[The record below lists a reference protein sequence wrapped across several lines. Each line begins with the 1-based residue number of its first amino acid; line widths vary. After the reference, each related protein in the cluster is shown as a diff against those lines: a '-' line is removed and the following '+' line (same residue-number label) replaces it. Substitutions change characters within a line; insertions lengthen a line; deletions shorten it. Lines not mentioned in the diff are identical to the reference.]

1 MGGLAQK
8 SKTATATT
16 QNVAISSVRTNS
28 KALKVPIAV
37 KAPVKQKTF
46 KSEEK
51 REPMKRVTVSLKK
64 APEPRNTRIKI
75 TNNTANTKVSVAPTP
90 VVTVK
95 KRAKKESAMLP
106 SNTVLPKPAILSP
119 FRFPMVPSMS
129 ALVLVARVVGIFFVA
144 SGSIL
149 ALLNL
154 PALNFVATPA
164 SVTDG
169 ITNTTTSGGASNTSG
184 TSGSSVYTTPEAQVS
199 VGAESP
205 LFGSVPV
212 TIIVPGATSVK
223 LVLDNRTTNQLMTLG
238 MATKIDDMTW
248 TYTWHTTAY
257 ENGEYRLRVLIK
269 NQYGDYESADSTV
282 YEIKNVSGTS
292 ANTTSGTVS
301 STTQSTSTQTG
312 IQDTSTETTID
323 THPDIDF
330 DIDTAS
336 ASSTITFTTT
346 TEGAQ
351 KVGVRATNVKTGTLY
366 SIGTS
371 NLKDGEWIT
380 TWNSKMVPNGT
391 YSFYAYVTYDGYTAE
406 SDKVRAVIENQM
418 TNTVPTNTS
427 TGTTDIENGT
437 PIQPTIAL
445 DVHEGEELSG
455 FAHLTIETSPVLWVE
470 LYAVPYKT
478 LTPRFL
484 GIASKKSDTAWTY
497 TWDTTQTPNGAYT
510 VYARVKTVYG
520 FTEGTRTYIT
530 IDNPVMSAYT
540 EEEEKAIETL
550 TTISDSLTMVTEDVD
565 EAEAKREIDESNVV
579 YIESTNTFAERIA
592 SDDSTLRK
600 TVEDV
605 VQTYRDQLGVL
616 LEELARARRI
626 DDEKNVLAVRTK
638 IENLMQEVITNLPNH
653 IETKELIDQ
662 INTHLSQITFGLTE
676 VILNNEDILKKRIGD
691 VVFTDTDKDGISDYD
706 EVHLYKTNLFAADTD
721 GDGVIDGT
729 EIEKGYNPLDVTRE
743 ALVVYE
749 SPKETGVVREDILS
763 IQTFMSLSRDSLDEP
778 LRAFISGTALPNSFV
793 TLYFFSSPVIVT
805 VKAGADG
812 SWSYI
817 LDKELENGS
826 HEVYV
831 GLTDNTGTI
840 VAKSNPF
847 TFAKTA
853 EAYTAVDAAGAA
865 ALSEQSKP
873 QFFDTRI
880 FLLVASLLIVLFGLV
895 LLLLG
900 MHAQKVPARTDMLPQ
915 PV

>member
-8 SKTATATT
+8 SKTAKVTT

-106 SNTVLPKPAILSP
+106 SKTVLPKPAILSP

-169 ITNTTTSGGASNTSG
+169 ITNTTTNSTNTTSG
-184 TSGSSVYTTPEAQVS
+184 TSGSIDTTPDVQVS
-199 VGAESP
+199 VGKSTP

-223 LVLDNRTTNQLMTLG
+223 LVLDNRITNQLMTLG
-238 MATKIDDMTW
+238 MASKIDDMTW
-248 TYTWHTTAY
+248 TYTWQTTAY
-257 ENGEYRLRVLIK
+257 ENGEYHLRVLIK

-312 IQDTSTETTID
+312 TQDTRTETTTN

-336 ASSTITFTTT
+336 ASSTITFTTI

-371 NLKDGEWIT
+371 NLKDGKWIT
-380 TWNSKMVPNGT
+380 TWNPKMIPNGT
-391 YSFYAYVTYDGYTAE
+391 YLFFANVTYDGYSAE
-406 SDKVRAVIENQM
+406 SDHVRAVIENQM

-427 TGTTDIENGT
+427 TGTTDVPSEALV
-437 PIQPTIAL
+437 QPTVSLA
-445 DVHEGEELSG
+445 VHEGEELSG
-455 FAHLTIETSPVLWVE
+455 FAHLTITTSPVLWVE

-484 GIASKKSDTAWTY
+484 GIASKQSDTAWTY
-497 TWDTTQTPNGAYT
+497 TWDTTQTPNGSYT

-540 EEEEKAIETL
+540 EEEEKTIETL
-550 TTISDSLTMVTEDVD
+550 TTVAESLNSVTDNVE
-565 EAEAKREIDESNVV
+565 EAENLSQDETATVV
-579 YIESTNTFAERIA
+579 YIESTDTFAERIA
-592 SDDSTLRK
+592 SDDSTLK
-600 TVEDV
+600 ETVEDI

-616 LEELARARRI
+616 LEELAKARRI
-626 DDEKNVLAVRTK
+626 DDEENVRAIRAK
-638 IENLMQEVITNLPNH
+638 IENLMQEVITNLPNR

-662 INTHLSQITFGLTE
+662 INTYLSQITLGLTE
-676 VILNNEDILKKRIGD
+676 VTLNNEDIVKKRIGD

-706 EVHLYKTNLFAADTD
+706 EVHLYKTNPFAADTD

-729 EIEKGYNPLDVTRE
+729 EIEKGYNALDVTRE

-749 SPKETGVVREDILS
+749 SPKDTGVVREDILS
-763 IQTFMSLSRDSLDEP
+763 INTLMSLSRDSLDEP

-826 HEVYV
+826 HEVYI

-865 ALSEQSKP
+865 ALSEESKP

-880 FLLVASLLIVLFGLV
+880 FLLIASLLIVLLGLV